1 MSIDSWPDLF
11 KLLKK
16 YIIPVAVVLFRGLKE
31 RVMVFVQLL
40 MKCYCRVN
48 LKGLKLQTLNS
59 NPTCPLKSLT
69 KYTHCLNTFFNT
81 CIPDSYNNNDYQ
93 VQFYR
98 TISCQTGEFKAKAIY
113 ALHASN
119 TLLMESFQELE
130 ILHHRLQC
138 EEPSK
143 KDE

>member
-1 MSIDSWPDLF
+1 MKVAVVNNTTKKEEKNSWSRGLQWQSNWTPMSIDNWPDLF

-40 MKCYCRVN
+40 MKCYFRVN

-69 KYTHCLNTFFNT
+69 KYNHCLNTFFNT
-81 CIPDSYNNNDYQ
+81 CIPDYYNNNDYQ

-98 TISCQTGEFKAKAIY
+98 TISCQTGEF
-113 ALHASN
+113 
-119 TLLMESFQELE
+119 
-130 ILHHRLQC
+130 
-138 EEPSK
+138 
-143 KDE
+143 

>member
-1 MSIDSWPDLF
+1 LKIAVVNNTTKKEEKNAWSRGLQWQSNYTPMSIDSWPDLF

-40 MKCYCRVN
+40 MKCYFRVN

-69 KYTHCLNTFFNT
+69 KYNHCLNTFFNT

-98 TISCQTGEFKAKAIY
+98 TISCQTGEF
-113 ALHASN
+113 
-119 TLLMESFQELE
+119 
-130 ILHHRLQC
+130 
-138 EEPSK
+138 
-143 KDE
+143 